1 MLPSMKLQKLVK
13 ESEVSDAP
21 SNNLWVGNLSGETVD
36 SDLIELFGK
45 YGELDSVA
53 TYSSRSFAFVFFRRV
68 EDARAAK
75 DALRGATL
83 HGNQIKIEFA
93 RPVCFVVLLL
103 FVSLGLCA
111 YEKRE
116 QKEEKTNE
124 AKPCKSLWVGGISQT
139 ISKEELEE
147 EFSKFGTIEDFKF
160 LRDRNTAFIEYFK
173 MEDASL
179 AMRSMNGMR
188 IGGAQIR
195 VDFLRS
201 HPSRREQWP
210 NFQDF
215 RNGPFAGRMGPSD
228 GHLAKRPHSQ
238 LGGQKG
244 DGQPSKVLWVG
255 YPPSALIDKQMLH
268 NAMILF
274 GEIEDIKSFPSRHFA
289 FVEFRSVEEARR
301 AKEGLQG
308 RLFND
313 PRITIMFS
321 SNEFAPGKDYS
332 GFCSGIKGPGPDIP
346 LSDHPFRSSQMD
358 MFGQNHTVTGPLAPG
373 GILGS
378 ALQIRPFNRQ
388 GSYDHLRSGLE
399 YNDLSVHRNMLDA
412 DLKNLMGPN
421 WRKSSPSLPSA
432 HGLRPPL
439 RQTSGSW
446 DVYDVSQF
454 QRDAKRSRIEA
465 SLPIDDASLP
475 LRKMDDLGP
484 GSDHIGPV
492 FGVGVSGP
500 FFNVPGKGR
509 VSPMPGK
516 VPAGGHGR
524 AHPDN
529 DYIWRGIIAKGG
541 TPVCHARCVP
551 IGKGLETEL
560 PEVVN
565 CSARTGLDMLA
576 KHYCEAIGFDIV
588 FFLPDSED
596 DFASYTEFLRYLG
609 SKNRAGV
616 AKFDDGT
623 TLFLVPPSEFLTK
636 VLKVAG
642 PERLYGVVLKLP
654 PQLPSSTLQPHPP
667 LLSQY
672 DYNLPHL
679 KDEQALPMEYGRVLH
694 EESVPSAR
702 SLEQSTEQSQ
712 PPNNAATLPQTGVA
726 LTPDLIATLASFLP
740 TVSQSAAVGDVQP
753 PPVTSTTQPSFAQSI
768 VPKGAAQI
776 WNQEQQAYD
785 PAASSFQQ
793 FNPPAQL
800 PPPVQHYSSITSTP
814 IHSTQMELGST
825 HNLASAV
832 SLPQQMAASSRP
844 LTNSSIPSQS
854 EHVAVSASVSQQYH
868 PEVPSNTRNGYGMMH
883 GVDASGLYGVPSFQ
897 QPPNPNVLSNQGQG
911 ANVSQPLNL
920 MQGDKQY
927 LELPSNGQ
935 QLQSVVSGAGHG
947 TSDVDVDKNQ
957 RYQSTLQFAA
967 NLLLQIQQQQQTNTP
982 GGQGA
987 GSQH

>member
-1 MLPSMKLQKLVK
+1 MLPSMMQHKLGR
-13 ESEVSDAP
+13 ESEVSDTP
-21 SNNLWVGNLSGETVD
+21 SNNLWVGSLSSETVD
-36 SDLIELFGK
+36 SDLMELFGK

-53 TYSSRSFAFVFFRRV
+53 TYSSRSFGFVFFKRV

-93 RPVCFVVLLL
+93 RP
-103 FVSLGLCA
+103 
-111 YEKRE
+111 
-116 QKEEKTNE
+116 
-124 AKPCKSLWVGGISQT
+124 AKPCKSLWVGGISQY
-139 ISKEELEE
+139 ISKDELEE
-147 EFSKFGTIEDFKF
+147 EFSKFGKIEDFRF
-160 LRDRNTAFIEYFK
+160 LRDRNTAFVEYFK
-173 MEDASL
+173 MEDASH
-179 AMRSMNGMR
+179 AMRSMNGKR

-210 NFQDF
+210 NSHDF

-228 GHLAKRPHSQ
+228 SHFAKRPHSQ
-238 LGGQKG
+238 LGGLKG

-255 YPPSALIDKQMLH
+255 YPPSVLIDEQMLH

-274 GEIEDIKSFPSRHFA
+274 GEIEDIKNFPSRHFA
-289 FVEFRSVEEARR
+289 FVEFRSVEEARC

-321 SNEFAPGKDYS
+321 SSELAPGKDYS
-332 GFCSGIKGPGPDIP
+332 GSYSGIKGPGTDNL
-346 LSDHPFRSSQMD
+346 LSDNPFRSSQMD
-358 MFGQNHTVTGPLAPG
+358 MFGQNHTVLPSTVAGPLATS

-378 ALQIRPFNRQ
+378 NVQIRTLNRQ
-388 GSYDHLRSGLE
+388 GSYDPLLSGLE
-399 YNDLSVHRNMLDA
+399 YNDLSAHRNMLDA
-412 DLKNLMGPN
+412 DLKNLTGPN
-421 WRKSSPSLPSA
+421 WRKSSPSLRSA
-432 HGLRPPL
+432 QGFRPPL

-484 GSDHIGPV
+484 GSDHIGPIT
-492 FGVGVSGP
+492 GAGVSVP
-500 FFNVPGKGR
+500 FLNVQGKGR
-509 VSPMPGK
+509 VSPVPGK
-516 VPAGGHGR
+516 IPGGGPGR
-524 AHPDN
+524 TLPDN

-541 TPVCHARCVP
+541 TPVCHARCVS

-565 CSARTGLDMLA
+565 CSARTGLDMLT

-654 PQLPSSTLQPHPP
+654 PQVPCATATPLERHPP
-667 LLSQY
+667 LLSQH
-672 DYNLPHL
+672 DYNLSRL

-694 EESVPSAR
+694 EESVPSEE
-702 SLEQSTEQSQ
+702 SLEQSTVRSQ
-712 PPNNAATLPQTGVA
+712 PPNNAVTLTQSGVA
-726 LTPDLIATLASFLP
+726 LTPDLIATLSSFLP

-753 PPVTSTTQPSFAQSI
+753 PPVTSTTQSSFAQS
-768 VPKGAAQI
+768 VAREGAAQI

-793 FNPPAQL
+793 FIPPPQL
-800 PPPVQHYSSITSTP
+800 PAPVQHYSSITSTP
-814 IHSTQMELGST
+814 IHSSQMAPGGT
-825 HNLASAV
+825 HNLDSAV
-832 SLPQQMAASSRP
+832 GLPQQMATSSRP
-844 LTNSSIPSQS
+844 LTNFNTHSQR
-854 EHVAVSASVSQQYH
+854 EHGAVSAPFSQQYH

-883 GVDASGLYGVPSFQ
+883 GADASGLYGVPAFQ
-897 QPPNPNVLSNQGQG
+897 QPSNPNILSNQVQG
-911 ANVSQPLNL
+911 ANISQPLNL
-920 MQGDKQY
+920 VQDDKQN
-927 LELPSNGQ
+927 LELPSHGQ
-935 QLQSVVSGAGHG
+935 QLQSVASGAGQG

-967 NLLLQIQQQQQTNTP
+967 SLLLQIQQQQQQQTDTP
-982 GGQGA
+982 GGQGT

>member
-1 MLPSMKLQKLVK
+1 MFPSMKLQNLGK
-13 ESEVSDAP
+13 ESEVSDTP

-93 RPVCFVVLLL
+93 RP
-103 FVSLGLCA
+103 
-111 YEKRE
+111 
-116 QKEEKTNE
+116 

-147 EFSKFGTIEDFKF
+147 EFSKFGKIEDFRF

-173 MEDASL
+173 MEDASH

-210 NFQDF
+210 NFHDF

-228 GHLAKRPHSQ
+228 SHLTKRPHSQ

-255 YPPSALIDKQMLH
+255 YPPSVLIDEQMLH

-274 GEIEDIKSFPSRHFA
+274 GEIENIKSFPSRHFA
-289 FVEFRSVEEARR
+289 FVEFRSVEEARC

-308 RLFND
+308 RLFNN

-332 GFCSGIKGPGPDIP
+332 GFYSGIKGPGPDIL

-358 MFGQNHTVTGPLAPG
+358 MFGQNHTVLPSTVTG

-378 ALQIRPFNRQ
+378 TVQIRPFNHQ
-388 GSYDHLRSGLE
+388 GSYDPLLSGLE

-412 DLKNLMGPN
+412 DLKNLTGPN

-432 HGLRPPL
+432 QGLRPPL
-439 RQTSGSW
+439 RQTSSSW

-465 SLPIDDASLP
+465 SFPIDDASLP

-492 FGVGVSGP
+492 IGAGVSGP

-516 VPAGGHGR
+516 IPAGGHGR

-529 DYIWRGIIAKGG
+529 DYIWRGIISKGG

-636 VLKVAG
+636 VLQVAG

-654 PQLPSSTLQPHPP
+654 PQVPSTTLQPHPP
-667 LLSQY
+667 LLSQH
-672 DYNLPHL
+672 DYNLAHL

-694 EESVPSAR
+694 EESVLSSR
-702 SLEQSTEQSQ
+702 SLGESTVESQ
-712 PPNNAATLPQTGVA
+712 PPNNAATLPKTGVA
-726 LTPDLIATLASFLP
+726 LTPDLIATLTSFLP
-740 TVSQSAAVGDVQP
+740 AVSQSAAAGDVQP
-753 PPVTSTTQPSFAQSI
+753 PPMTSTTQSSFAQCI
-768 VPKGAAQI
+768 APKGAAAEI

-800 PPPVQHYSSITSTP
+800 PPPVQHYSSITSPP
-814 IHSTQMELGST
+814 IQSTQMSLGNT
-825 HNLASAV
+825 HNLDSAV
-832 SLPQQMAASSRP
+832 SLPQQMAVSSRQ
-844 LTNSSIPSQS
+844 LANFNVPSRS
-854 EHVAVSASVSQQYH
+854 EHGTVSAPVSQQYH

-883 GVDASGLYGVPSFQ
+883 GSDASGLYGVPAFQ
-897 QPPNPNVLSNQGQG
+897 QPSNPNVLPNQVQD

-927 LELPSNGQ
+927 LELPSHGQ
-935 QLQSVVSGAGHG
+935 QLQSVVSGAGQG
-947 TSDVDVDKNQ
+947 TSGADVDKNQ

-967 NLLLQIQQQQQTNTP
+967 NLLLQIQQKQQTNTQ